1 MKNESFWLIALI
13 AVVLFCA
20 GLEVQQSNSANDPSP
35 PPRGTSAR

>member
-20 GLEVQQSNSANDPSP
+20 ALEVQQSNSANDSTSP
-35 PPRGTSAR
+35 PQGAADR